1 MVKSIVN
8 WFLDLRITSKI
19 MLLYFLV
26 LIVTVSL
33 IVFSYQ
39 EINNELAATKVDEI
53 SMETVKSIDSNLSFL
68 INAVSNQSKILISN
82 QNIQSAL
89 RNNKADYNTMR
100 SIDNFLSNFL
110 NFNDMISS
118 VYIFDNNGNEYYSD
132 ANIKNISLDKISNA
146 PWYDKLT
153 QLKGGFLLNYNGGGT
168 FDSKGKN
175 YVSMIRIIN
184 DVDTQK
190 QSGIM
195 VMNISTDYIL
205 ASLSLQDSGSDT
217 GSSILI
223 RDDNGNDIV
232 RTVNYES
239 NELSEILQQAYANP
253 NRSVIPVISGKKYI
267 VSCKINTYNW
277 HVISVLPFD
286 ELTRQ
291 SNLST
296 LLLFFGFLIIGL
308 LFAAGLIMVSLLIS
322 KPIQKLAKSMIAVK
336 EGKFKEVTVKTG
348 NDEIGE
354 LKDIYNLMIREIQ
367 ALIENIVSE
376 QKMKRK
382 MELEVLQSQIKP
394 HFLYNSFDAIYSLV
408 LLGDTA
414 SVRTIVKALSKFY
427 KSFLNNKNEVITI
440 GEELQM
446 VENYLTIQKIRFK
459 DKFEVKVDIDGETL
473 GYPIPRLVLQPL
485 VENAINHGIRHM
497 HDKGLLEIRSIQEQG
512 FVRLVVSDN
521 GAGMDEEQLSLVME
535 GQSKGVGLR
544 TTIERLKMFYNND
557 DIIEILSD
565 KVFGTTITI
574 NIPSKR
580 SEQ

>member
-1 MVKSIVN
+1 
-8 WFLDLRITSKI
+8 
-19 MLLYFLV
+19 
-26 LIVTVSL
+26 
-33 IVFSYQ
+33 
-39 EINNELAATKVDEI
+39 
-53 SMETVKSIDSNLSFL
+53 
-68 INAVSNQSKILISN
+68 
-82 QNIQSAL
+82 
-89 RNNKADYNTMR
+89 
-100 SIDNFLSNFL
+100 
-110 NFNDMISS
+110 
-118 VYIFDNNGNEYYSD
+118 
-132 ANIKNISLDKISNA
+132 
-146 PWYDKLT
+146 
-153 QLKGGFLLNYNGGGT
+153 
-168 FDSKGKN
+168 
-175 YVSMIRIIN
+175 
-184 DVDTQK
+184 
-190 QSGIM
+190 
-195 VMNISTDYIL
+195 
-205 ASLSLQDSGSDT
+205 
-217 GSSILI
+217 
-223 RDDNGNDIV
+223 
-232 RTVNYES
+232 
-239 NELSEILQQAYANP
+239 
-253 NRSVIPVISGKKYI
+253 
-267 VSCKINTYNW
+267 
-277 HVISVLPFD
+277 
-286 ELTRQ
+286 
-291 SNLST
+291 
-296 LLLFFGFLIIGL
+296 
-308 LFAAGLIMVSLLIS
+308 MVSLLIS

-336 EGKFKEVTVKTG
+336 EGKFKEVTVRTG

-354 LKDIYNLMIREIQ
+354 LKGIYNLMIREIQ

-394 HFLYNSFDAIYSLV
+394 HFLYNSFDAVYSLV
-408 LLGDTA
+408 LSGDTA

-459 DKFEVKVDIDGETL
+459 DRFEVKVDINGETL

-565 KVFGTTITI
+565 KGFGTTITI